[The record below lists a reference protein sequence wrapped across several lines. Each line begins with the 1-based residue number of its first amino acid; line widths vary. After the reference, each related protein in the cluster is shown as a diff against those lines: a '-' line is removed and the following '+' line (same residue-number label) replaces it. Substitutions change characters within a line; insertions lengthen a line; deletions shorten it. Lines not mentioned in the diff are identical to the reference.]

1 VKPLSR
7 SGATV
12 YKEVDV
18 SSLGELRSLALNA
31 RRSKNKV
38 KERAPDNLAAYLF
51 LLPWL
56 IGIAGFTIGPM
67 LASLYLSLTDYNLL
81 QSPLENPPD
90 FIGFENYTKMLGDPA
105 FWNSFR
111 VTVTYVIISVPLQL
125 ILALALALLLDR
137 GMRGLPFYRSVF
149 YLPSLLGGSVAVA
162 ILWRQVFGK
171 EGLVNGFLTPF
182 GFDPPG
188 WIGHPDF
195 ALWTIIILHIWTFGS
210 PMVIFLAGLRQI
222 PEMYNEAASMD
233 GASRAR
239 RFFSITLPLLT
250 PIIFFN
256 LVLQVIFAFQTF
268 TQAYVV
274 SGGTGGPSDST
285 MFFTLFL
292 YRTGF
297 LEYDMGYASAMAWFL
312 LIVIAAFT
320 AFNFWLSK
328 FWVFYDD

>member
-1 VKPLSR
+1 
-7 SGATV
+7 
-12 YKEVDV
+12 V
-18 SSLGELRSLALNA
+18 SSLGELRSLALSA
-31 RRSKNKV
+31 KRSKTKV

-56 IGIAGFTIGPM
+56 VGIVGFTIGPM

-90 FIGFENYTKMLGDPA
+90 FIGLGNYTKMFGDAA

-111 VTVTYVIISVPLQL
+111 VTVTYVLVSVPLQL
-125 ILALALALLLDR
+125 ALALALALLLDR

-171 EGLVNGFLTPF
+171 EGLVNGLLTPF

-188 WIGHPDF
+188 WIGHPDY

-222 PEMYNEAASMD
+222 PEMYHEAASMD
-233 GASRAR
+233 GAGRVR
-239 RFFSITLPLLT
+239 RFVSITLPLLT

-274 SGGTGGPSDST
+274 SGGTGGPADST

-328 FWVFYDD
+328 YWVFYDD

>member
-1 VKPLSR
+1 
-7 SGATV
+7 
-12 YKEVDV
+12 V
-18 SSLGELRSLALNA
+18 SSLGELRTLARNA
-31 RRSKNKV
+31 KRSGSKV
-38 KERAPDNLAAYLF
+38 KERTPDTLAAYLF

-56 IGIAGFTIGPM
+56 IGILGFTIGPM
-67 LASLYLSLTDYNLL
+67 IASLYLSFTDYNLL
-81 QSPLENPPD
+81 QSPIENPPE
-90 FIGFENYTKMLGDPA
+90 FIAFDNYTAMLSDDA

-111 VTVTYVIISVPLQL
+111 VTVTYVIVSVPLQL
-125 ILALALALLLDR
+125 GLALGLALLLDR
-137 GMRGLPFYRSVF
+137 GMRGLPLYRSIF
-149 YLPSLLGGSVAVA
+149 YLPSLLGGSVAIA

-171 EGLVNGFLTPF
+171 EGLVNGFLGIF
-182 GFDPPG
+182 GIEGVG
-188 WIGHPDF
+188 WIGHPDY
-195 ALWTIIILHIWTFGS
+195 ALGTIIILHIWTFGS

-222 PEMYNEAASMD
+222 PEMYHEAAAVD
-233 GASRAR
+233 GAGKVR
-239 RFFSITLPLLT
+239 RFFLITLPLLT

-256 LVLQVIFAFQTF
+256 LVLQIIFAFQTF

-274 SGGTGGPSDST
+274 SGGTGGPADST
-285 MFFTLFL
+285 MFYTLFL